1 MNCTPFVR
9 QYDILTNKWGALLCQ
24 KEYQTNVIHQNSRSR
39 WLRRSCKTALAM
51 RKLPSYT
58 KFMDTDVFKAG
69 SGFIWKKV
77 RKVLL

>member
-1 MNCTPFVR
+1 M
-9 QYDILTNKWGALLCQ
+9 QDGLSYEEA
-24 KEYQTNVIHQNSRSR
+24 
-39 WLRRSCKTALAM
+39 A
-51 RKLPSYT
+51 SYT

>member
-1 MNCTPFVR
+1 M
-9 QYDILTNKWGALLCQ
+9 
-24 KEYQTNVIHQNSRSR
+24 
-39 WLRRSCKTALAM
+39 ALAM